1 MVGASQAAAKH
12 RDYLVISDT
21 STYDTGRKNY

>member
-1 MVGASQAAAKH
+1 MVGASKAAAKH
-12 RDYLVISDT
+12 PHDPVISDT